1 MSQVARITLFVRDR
15 EGRLE
20 TLPDQDLLRAL
31 LQETPLVTRHED
43 GSRTFVF
50 DMVDPMER
58 PLELGDDPGTVSVEA
73 LRACGAALS
82 RIARSLGLPL
92 TAALAE
98 SAELVAEGE
107 LRGMQVPKSRRC

>member
-1 MSQVARITLFVRDR
+1 MSQVARITLFVHDR
-15 EGRLE
+15 AGRLE

-31 LQETPLVTRHED
+31 LQEIPLVTRHDD

-50 DMVDPMER
+50 DMVEPMDR
-58 PLELGDDPGTVSVEA
+58 PLHLGCDGEPVSVET
-73 LRACGAALS
+73 LRACGAAL
-82 RIARSLGLPL
+82 ARVAHSLGLPL

-107 LRGMQVPKSRRC
+107 LRSMQVPKRRQC